1 MFLLTYAHLSQNFVV
16 AIYALFPQIF
26 SDQKV
31 KSADFFTF
39 RMYASIC
46 QIVHIC
52 ALLLGS
58 NEPVNVGKG
67 HYGLGGSPQEHHLL
81 RFFGQSSKVEQPSV
95 SARMQVEADTH
106 RSLTQRPQFNIDFTQ
121 WGEDK
126 QM

>member
-1 MFLLTYAHLSQNFVV
+1 
-16 AIYALFPQIF
+16 
-26 SDQKV
+26 
-31 KSADFFTF
+31 
-39 RMYASIC
+39 MYASIC

-81 RFFGQSSKVEQPSV
+81 RFFGQPSKVEQPLV
-95 SARMQVEADTH
+95 SGRMQVEEEADTH

-121 WGEDK
+121 WGEDR
-126 QM
+126 QMQTM